1 MGEDL
6 SKIEYASKDE
16 TVVFWN
22 LEDYPI
28 PRGANLGVIYP
39 NIELALHKMGF
50 HGPLSIMAFG
60 KNLYHDV
67 DALSMANIAYDPEVS
82 PGDDSCVWRMIGEI
96 VSFLA
101 VSFPMNYMVIAKQ
114 HPELYRVL
122 HSMKSRNQI
131 VLLLQPPGDTAQ
143 QDTLFPS
150 VESVVDCTKVFGGG
164 KPIHASNAYPFYCF
178 LCG

>member
-1 MGEDL
+1 FCQE
-6 SKIEYASKDE
+6 DE

-28 PRGANLGVIYP
+28 PSSANLDLIYP
-39 NIELALHKMGF
+39 NIESALHKMGF
-50 HGPLSIMAFG
+50 HGHLSIMAFG
-60 KNLYHDV
+60 DKLYHDI

-82 PGDDSCVWRMIGEI
+82 PGDDSCVWRMTGEI

-122 HSMKSRNQI
+122 DCLKSRNQI
-131 VLLLQPPGDTAQ
+131 VLLLEPPGDTAQ
-143 QDTLFPS
+143 QDTLFPC
-150 VESVVDCTKVFGGG
+150 VDSVVDCTKVFGGG
-164 KPIHASNAYPFYCF
+164 KPIHALRDNRVYCY